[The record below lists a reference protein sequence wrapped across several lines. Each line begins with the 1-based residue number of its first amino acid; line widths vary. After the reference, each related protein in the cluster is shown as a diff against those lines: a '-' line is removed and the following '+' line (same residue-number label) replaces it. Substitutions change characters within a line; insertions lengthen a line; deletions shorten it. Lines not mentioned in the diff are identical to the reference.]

1 MQGSDLLIFN
11 TLKELFVP
19 SGSNVSVLQSMT
31 FGACAAAFS
40 QSLTYPLVTARTK
53 LQAQGPAQNRPIVY
67 KGPFDALRKTLYGDA
82 ALGLKAEGWRGVYA
96 GCGANLI
103 KMVPAIALQ
112 FTVYEQAIRFL
123 SPYL

>member
-1 MQGSDLLIFN
+1 MLIFN
-11 TLKELFVP
+11 TLKELLVP
-19 SGSNVSVLQSMT
+19 QGTNISVLQSMT

-53 LQAQGPAQNRPIVY
+53 LQAQGPAQNRPVVY
-67 KGPFDALRKTLYGDA
+67 TGALDAIRKTLRGDA
-82 ALGLKAEGWRGVYA
+82 ALGLKAEGIRGVYA

-112 FTVYEQAIRFL
+112 FTVYEQAIKFL